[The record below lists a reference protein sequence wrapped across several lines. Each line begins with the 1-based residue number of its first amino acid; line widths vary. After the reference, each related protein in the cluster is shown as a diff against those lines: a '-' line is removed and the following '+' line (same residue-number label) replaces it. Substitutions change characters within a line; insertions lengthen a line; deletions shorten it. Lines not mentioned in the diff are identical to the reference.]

1 MTGRIALTINEL
13 DRVRSMS
20 RILNRVKWY
29 HEDDWVTLAS
39 LDADLTVDDLIEEFG
54 LTPLAAYRERA
65 SRAIESAR
73 K

>member
-1 MTGRIALTINEL
+1 
-13 DRVRSMS
+13 MS
-20 RILNRVKWY
+20 RIFNRVKWY